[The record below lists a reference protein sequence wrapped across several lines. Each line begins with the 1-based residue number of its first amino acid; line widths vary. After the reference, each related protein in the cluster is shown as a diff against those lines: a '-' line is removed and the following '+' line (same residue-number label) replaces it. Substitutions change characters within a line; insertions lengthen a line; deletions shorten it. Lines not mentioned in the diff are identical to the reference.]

1 MLMMKRRQGESILI
15 GEDIEIHLAHIGRTR
30 VKIGI
35 NAPRHLAVV
44 AKEVKVVGNEN
55 RAAAQAASAADLSSL
70 VERVRKVQ
78 GPESRPDKRF
88 VTEIGNPESDHPD
101 RHEAGN

>member
-15 GEDIEIHLAHIGRTR
+15 GDDIEIHLAHIGRTR

-44 AKEVKVVGNEN
+44 AKEVRVVGDEN
-55 RAAAQAASAADLSSL
+55 RAAAQAVAAADLTLL
-70 VERVRKVQ
+70 VARVKKVQ
-78 GPESRPDKRF
+78 GSGSGIR
-88 VTEIGNPESDHPD
+88 
-101 RHEAGN
+101 